1 MPLPREALQVLQA
14 KRLRRGPLTSLDA
27 KELLA
32 AWALRKKRKPTAVAR
47 HGSTDTLA
55 PDDSLVA
62 LSSRGKLEEV
72 KARLAAGDNVEEPD
86 EEGQVRAQPQ
96 VLPSAL

>member
-1 MPLPREALQVLQA
+1 MLQA
-14 KRLRRGPLTSLDA
+14 KRLLRGPLTSLDA

-47 HGSTDTLA
+47 HGSTVDTLA